1 MNSNGLTPM
10 TRLEIVV
17 DASDVSFVEQLL
29 VAEGVT
35 GWTGVPAA
43 SGFGHHGRSE
53 GRLMFNDHT
62 GPTMMVAVLPDAV
75 LDGVLAGMRGF
86 FETHAGV
93 MFVSETYVSRPEYF
107 TAPASVTSG

>member
-75 LDGVLAGMRGF
+75 LDGVLAGMREF
-86 FETHAGV
+86 FETRAGV

-107 TAPASVTSG
+107 TAPVSAVSG

>member
-1 MNSNGLTPM
+1 
-10 TRLEIVV
+10 
-17 DASDVSFVEQLL
+17 
-29 VAEGVT
+29 
-35 GWTGVPAA
+35 
-43 SGFGHHGRSE
+43 
-53 GRLMFNDHT
+53 MFNDHT

-75 LDGVLAGMRGF
+75 LDGVLAGMREF

>member
-10 TRLEIVV
+10 TRLEVVV

-75 LDGVLAGMRGF
+75 LDGVLAGMREF

-107 TAPASVTSG
+107 TAPVPATSR